1 MKKKAICTTIAA
13 LALTLLPM
21 MMLGG
26 CDGKNN
32 EKETNETVF
41 SGEPISSDEAEGSSG
56 SGSQIDDQNE
66 SQADNQT
73 DSQAGS
79 QTETQTDVST
89 ETQTGTP
96 SKTNAG
102 RKDGERFEEVII
114 IEGIEETVKY
124 EHVRNEEVG
133 FELDYDYETFV
144 RDQKPNRE
152 IFRSVYDNAEKPS
165 IYLEVKY
172 SSKEADGAA
181 ASVSE
186 ELSKDYDLT
195 KSSVTLEGA
204 GNCVRI
210 EASNA
215 KGNGGTPDLMQ
226 TVYVIPASKGCIIAT
241 AHYTFES
248 SEGFGR
254 RFSAILNTL
263 EVIGRKEAAK
273 LSDDQALMAIKN
285 YCYAGNPSLKE
296 IEAAGEYPVN
306 WEITSS
312 SAQEIVVLY
321 AAYTGAQIRYYIDPV
336 TGETYVTEFVPGITA
351 EEERT
356 SESFNMRD
364 YLSE

>member
-13 LALTLLPM
+13 LALMLLPM
-21 MMLGG
+21 TMLGG

-32 EKETNETVF
+32 EKETTETVF
-41 SGEPISSDEAEGSSG
+41 SGEPISSSEEAGSSE
-56 SGSQIDDQNE
+56 SE

-73 DSQAGS
+73 ESQEDNQTES
-79 QTETQTDVST
+79 QTDAST
-89 ETQTGTP
+89 ETQTEPQT
-96 SKTNAG
+96 G
-102 RKDGERFEEVII
+102 RKDGERFEGTII
-114 IEGIEETVKY
+114 MEGIEETVKY
-124 EHVRNEEVG
+124 EHVKNEEIG

-144 RDQKPNRE
+144 RTQKSNAE
-152 IFRSVYDNAEKPS
+152 VFRSAYDSAENPE

-172 SSKEADGAA
+172 SSKDADAAA

-186 ELSKDYDLT
+186 ELSKDYDLS
-195 KSSVTLEGA
+195 KGSVTLEGA

-215 KGNGGTPDLMQ
+215 KGNGGTPDQ
-226 TVYVIPASKGCIIAT
+226 IQVAYVIPASKGSIIAT

-273 LSDDQALMAIKN
+273 LSDDQALQAIKN
-285 YCYAGNPSLKE
+285 YCYAGNPSSKE
-296 IEAAGEYPVN
+296 IESAGEYPVN

-356 SESFNMRD
+356 SESFNVRD
-364 YLSE
+364 YLSK

>member
-13 LALTLLPM
+13 LALMLFPM
-21 MMLGG
+21 TMLGG

-32 EKETNETVF
+32 EKESNETVF
-41 SGEPISSDEAEGSSG
+41 SGEPISSSEEAGSSE
-56 SGSQIDDQNE
+56 SE

-73 DSQAGS
+73 ESQEDNQTES
-79 QTETQTDVST
+79 QTDAST
-89 ETQTGTP
+89 ETQMEPQTG
-96 SKTNAG
+96 
-102 RKDGERFEEVII
+102 RRDGERFEGTII
-114 IEGIEETVKY
+114 MEGIEETVKY
-124 EHVRNEEVG
+124 EHVKNEEIG

-144 RDQKPNRE
+144 RTQKSNAE
-152 IFRSVYDNAEKPS
+152 VFRSAYDSAENPE

-172 SSKEADGAA
+172 SSKDADAAA

-186 ELSKDYDLT
+186 ELSKEYDLT
-195 KSSVTLEGA
+195 KGSVTLEGA
-204 GNCVRI
+204 GSCVRI

-215 KGNGGTPDLMQ
+215 KGNGGTPDQ
-226 TVYVIPASKGCIIAT
+226 IQVAYVIPASKGSIIAT

-273 LSDDQALMAIKN
+273 LSDDQALQAIKN

-296 IEAAGEYPVN
+296 IESAGEYPVN

-356 SESFNMRD
+356 SESFNVRD

>member
-13 LALTLLPM
+13 LALMLLPM
-21 MMLGG
+21 TMLGG

-32 EKETNETVF
+32 EKETTETVF
-41 SGEPISSDEAEGSSG
+41 SGEPISSSEEAGSSE
-56 SGSQIDDQNE
+56 SE

-73 DSQAGS
+73 ESQEDNQTES
-79 QTETQTDVST
+79 QTDAST
-89 ETQTGTP
+89 ETQTEPQT
-96 SKTNAG
+96 G
-102 RKDGERFEEVII
+102 RKDGERFEGTII
-114 IEGIEETVKY
+114 MEGIEETVKY
-124 EHVRNEEVG
+124 EHVKNEEIG

-144 RDQKPNRE
+144 RTQKSNAE
-152 IFRSVYDNAEKPS
+152 VFRSAYDSAENPE

-172 SSKEADGAA
+172 SSKDADAAA

-186 ELSKDYDLT
+186 ELSKDYDLS
-195 KSSVTLEGA
+195 KGSVTLEGA

-210 EASNA
+210 EASTA
-215 KGNGGTPDLMQ
+215 KGNGGTPDQ
-226 TVYVIPASKGCIIAT
+226 IQVAYVIPASKGSIIAT

-263 EVIGRKEAAK
+263 EVISRKEAAK
-273 LSDDQALMAIKN
+273 LSDDQALQAIKN

-296 IEAAGEYPVN
+296 IESAGEYPVN

-321 AAYTGAQIRYYIDPV
+321 VSYTGAQIRYYIDPV
-336 TGETYVTEFVPGITA
+336 TGETYVTEFVPGITT

-356 SESFNMRD
+356 SESFDVRD
-364 YLSE
+364 FLSE

>member
-13 LALTLLPM
+13 LALMLFPM
-21 MMLGG
+21 TMLGG

-32 EKETNETVF
+32 EKESNETVF
-41 SGEPISSDEAEGSSG
+41 SGEPISSSEEAGSSE
-56 SGSQIDDQNE
+56 SE
-66 SQADNQT
+66 SQVE
-73 DSQAGS
+73 SQVES
-79 QTETQTDVST
+79 QTESQTDAST
-89 ETQTGTP
+89 ETQTEPQT
-96 SKTNAG
+96 G
-102 RKDGERFEEVII
+102 RKDGERFEEVLMV
-114 IEGIEETVKY
+114 EGLEETVKY
-124 EHVRNEEVG
+124 EHAKNEEIG

-144 RDQKPNRE
+144 REQKSNRE
-152 IFRSVYDNAEKPS
+152 IFRSIYDNSENPE

-172 SSKEADGAA
+172 SSKDADAAA

-186 ELSKDYDLT
+186 ELSKEYDLT
-195 KSSVTLEGA
+195 KGSVTLEGA
-204 GNCVRI
+204 GSCVRI

-215 KGNGGTPDLMQ
+215 KDNGGTPDQ
-226 TVYVIPASKGCIIAT
+226 IQVAYVIPASKGSIIAT

-273 LSDDQALMAIKN
+273 LSDDQALQAIKN

-296 IEAAGEYPVN
+296 IESAGEYPVN

-336 TGETYVTEFVPGITA
+336 TGETYVTEFVSGITA

-356 SESFNMRD
+356 SESFNVRD

>member
-13 LALTLLPM
+13 LALMLLPM
-21 MMLGG
+21 TMLGG
-26 CDGKNN
+26 CDGNNN
-32 EKETNETVF
+32 ETATTETVF
-41 SGEPISSDEAEGSSG
+41 SGEPISSSEAAGSSE
-56 SGSQIDDQNE
+56 SG

-73 DSQAGS
+73 ESQEDNQTES
-79 QTETQTDVST
+79 QTDAST
-89 ETQTGTP
+89 ETQTEPQT
-96 SKTNAG
+96 G
-102 RKDGERFEEVII
+102 RKDGERFEGTII
-114 IEGIEETVKY
+114 MEGIEETVKY
-124 EHVRNEEVG
+124 EHVKNEEIG

-144 RDQKPNRE
+144 RTQKSNAE
-152 IFRSVYDNAEKPS
+152 VFRSAYDSAENPE

-172 SSKEADGAA
+172 SSKDADAAA

-186 ELSKDYDLT
+186 ELSKDYDLS
-195 KSSVTLEGA
+195 KGSVTLEGA

-215 KGNGGTPDLMQ
+215 KGNGGTPDQ
-226 TVYVIPASKGCIIAT
+226 IQVAYVIPASKGSIIAT

-273 LSDDQALMAIKN
+273 LSDDQALQAIKS

-296 IEAAGEYPVN
+296 IESAGEYPVN

-356 SESFNMRD
+356 SESFNVRD
-364 YLSE
+364 YLSK